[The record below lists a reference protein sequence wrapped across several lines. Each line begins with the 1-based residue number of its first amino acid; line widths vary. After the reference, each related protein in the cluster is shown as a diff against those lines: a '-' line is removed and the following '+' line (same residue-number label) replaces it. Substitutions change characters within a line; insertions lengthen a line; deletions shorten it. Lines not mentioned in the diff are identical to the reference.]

1 MRHLLWKN
9 WLLHRKNIIL
19 GIVFAVFFSTI
30 TIDGAKYYTV
40 SLMMCPALIFSWT
53 VGKICYMEDSIA
65 TKQFLLSLPVSKWE
79 IIFEKNIVS
88 YFCIIVGL
96 LIANIDSVVIAGFKN
111 MPMNVSWEMN
121 MIMACFLI
129 FYNTIYIFL
138 NYWFDYSKIRF
149 VPYIILFFM
158 FVFFKFGNEMIEIVS
173 SEKFIFYILLIGISV
188 LFNYFAINLAA
199 KKPF

>member
-79 IIFEKNIVS
+79 IIFEKIL
-88 YFCIIVGL
+88 CH
-96 LIANIDSVVIAGFKN
+96 
-111 MPMNVSWEMN
+111 
-121 MIMACFLI
+121 I
-129 FYNTIYIFL
+129 F
-138 NYWFDYSKIRF
+138 
-149 VPYIILFFM
+149 
-158 FVFFKFGNEMIEIVS
+158 
-173 SEKFIFYILLIGISV
+173 V
-188 LFNYFAINLAA
+188 L
-199 KKPF
+199 

>member
-121 MIMACFLI
+121 MMMACFLI

-138 NYWFDYSKIRF
+138 NYWFDYSKVRF

-173 SEKFIFYILLIGISV
+173 SEKFIFYILLIGVSA
-188 LFNYFAINLAA
+188 LFNCFAMNLAA
-199 KKPF
+199 KKSF

>member
-1 MRHLLWKN
+1 MRYLLWKN
-9 WLLHRKNIIL
+9 WLLYKKNIIL

-65 TKQFLLSLPVSKWE
+65 TKQFLLSLPISKWE

-88 YFCIIVGL
+88 YFCIIAGL
-96 LIANIDSVVIAGFKN
+96 LIANIDSVIIAGFKN

-121 MIMACFLI
+121 MMMACFLI

-138 NYWFDYSKIRF
+138 NYWFDYSKVRF

-173 SEKFIFYILLIGISV
+173 SEKFIFYILLIGVSA
-188 LFNYFAINLAA
+188 LFNCFAMNLAA
-199 KKPF
+199 KKSF